1 MTMELGA
8 FSLSLNVADIA
19 ASRAFYEKLGFHVAG
34 GNQEENWLILRNG
47 STNIGLFQGMFE
59 RNMLTFTPGWDDQS
73 QEVDPFTDVRE
84 IQQALEAEGIEFVEK
99 ADLSTSGPAY
109 FRLVDPDGNPI
120 LFDQYR

>member
-1 MTMELGA
+1 MELGA

-109 FRLVDPDGNPI
+109 FRLVDPYGNPI